1 MHLGEWV
8 PKCEIMFN
16 QNLPRCFLSFA
27 FIINIDPNCSF
38 CIKTIMHN
46 ANHHISYLWII
57 KVKVNVVKIH
67 KTGNVQDQHFV
78 F

>member
-1 MHLGEWV
+1 
-8 PKCEIMFN
+8 
-16 QNLPRCFLSFA
+16 
-27 FIINIDPNCSF
+27 
-38 CIKTIMHN
+38 MHN

-57 KVKVNVVKIH
+57 KVEANVIKFH